1 MLHGLLYR
9 HRAGIVCAATGVPG
23 KAAACVCIT
32 VQSQLSEHTVVSV
45 LPKVC
50 LPLGVGSLV
59 CKLVAMEITLETQV
73 TSRQGTSCEDGCC
86 VGIPSELKQS
96 IQLKLRK

>member
-1 MLHGLLYR
+1 MGTEPVYFVQP
-9 HRAGIVCAATGVPG
+9 AGVQE

-32 VQSQLSEHTVVSV
+32 IQNQLSEHTVVSV
-45 LPKVC
+45 LLKVF

-59 CKLVAMEITLETQV
+59 CKLVAIEIILETQV

-86 VGIPSELKQS
+86 VAIPSELKQS
-96 IQLKLRK
+96 MQLKLRK